1 MESIFSKDHVTVI
14 RKKGDQY
21 FRETINTA
29 PILPGTSQ
37 NRATIRSGAI
47 ARLRKDPSVIFVLED
62 KDGRVDEQVCLQDGF
77 EMEISL
83 IDGKSPSATLTVRHD
98 GETAYEEEIVQD
110 PNEKEYCTVQGDLI
124 KSAIDLL
131 SFIDEKDYS
140 FVSDSCTHFKQVEPG
155 EDIDIWSAKRILDK
169 EGFQTEYV
177 HTVESLAYPV
187 LFVHENEVVL
197 LGSRRFGG
205 ETLFVEMKRL
215 FVGVLHE
222 VVRKVVE
229 KVRDES
235 RPVEIIE
242 RDDLSWS
249 FRLEMDDDT
258 DVDNFME
265 KLLACIA
272 TIRDAIALVEKED
285 GIGEEVWSIMENQR
299 QLFIY
304 ESIDASVKLNNLD
317 I

>member
-1 MESIFSKDHVTVI
+1 MESIFSNDHVTVI
-14 RKKGDQY
+14 RKREDQY

-29 PILPGTSQ
+29 PILLGASQ
-37 NRATIRSGAI
+37 NWAAIRSGVI
-47 ARLRKDPSVIFVLED
+47 ARLRKDPSVIFVLEE
-62 KDGRVDEQVCLQDGF
+62 KDGRVDERTCLQDGF
-77 EMEISL
+77 EMVISL
-83 IDGKSPSATLTVRHD
+83 IDAESPLATLTVLHD

-110 PNEKEYCTVQGDLI
+110 PNEKECCTVLGDLI
-124 KSAIDLL
+124 ESAIDLL
-131 SFIDEKDYS
+131 SFIEEKDFS
-140 FVSDSCTHFKQVEPG
+140 FVPDSCTHFKRVEPG

-169 EGFQTEYV
+169 EGFQTECV
-177 HTVESLAYPV
+177 HIVESLAYPV

-197 LGSRRFGG
+197 IGSRRFGG
-205 ETLFVEMKRL
+205 ETLFVEMKRI
-215 FVGVLHE
+215 FVGVLHD

-272 TIRDAIALVEKED
+272 TIKAAIALVEKED

-304 ESIDASVKLNNLD
+304 ESIDASVKLNNLN